1 MGVAAKA
8 SDVRV
13 DQFFTGT
20 EARFD
25 RWRSLLQAA
34 RAWEGAASQQRP
46 ESEKYQADV
55 SVSLAELRHWE
66 DFFAYP
72 GQALLRTLDERIAS
86 VDAVGTARLVQSLS
100 TALLTHSYRSNLADW
115 EGEEQSPI
123 GLSERVPGASEET
136 ALHRPYFEVLVV
148 SPARPAAWSELAK
161 ELRKLRRPQD
171 KFIYEPVFVGS
182 FEDGVLATILNGS
195 LEAVMIY
202 EGIPFA
208 SSHHNPV
215 LREVLTSHLAA
226 SGIGTNSV
234 QYGLA
239 LARGLKQL
247 RPELDI
253 YFLSD
258 REVEKVA
265 GDTSAACVRRV
276 FYQVEEPLELHLSIL
291 DGIADRYDTPY
302 FDNLQKYAQRPMGTF
317 HALPVAR
324 GKSIFKSNWI
334 RDMGKF
340 YGLNL
345 FLAESSATTGGL
357 DSLLEP
363 TGNIKVA
370 QEKAARAFGADHVFF
385 VTNGTSTS
393 NKMVEQA
400 LLAPGDIMLVDRNCH
415 KSHHY
420 GAVISGALP
429 LYVEAYPLTQYSMYG
444 AVPLRTIKKALLDL
458 KAEGKLDRARLL
470 VLTNCTF
477 DGHIYNVERVM
488 EECLAIKPDLIF
500 LWDEAWFGFA
510 RWSPFYRRRTAMGA
524 AAILE
529 SKFKDP
535 TYRAAYKEQEKNLG
549 ADLDPKAKNLLE
561 TRLLANP
568 DKVRLRV
575 YQTNSTHKS
584 MSCLRQGSMVL
595 VKDPDFHTVEE
606 QFHEAIFTHASTS
619 PNLQIIASLDV
630 ARRQMELEGYELV
643 NRAIQLALDVRREV
657 NSHPL
662 ISKYFRVLGADD
674 MIPAE
679 FRNSGFVD
687 YLTPGANWA
696 TAVKAL
702 KEDEFA
708 LDATR
713 LTLVCGS
720 AGFDGTQFKNLLAA
734 DYDIQLNKTSR
745 NSVLLQTNI
754 NNTRSDIAQLIKVLV
769 EISQGIEK
777 KLADGGT
784 KGKEAFASRVKSLM
798 TDVPNLPN
806 FSSFYSRF
814 RENPS
819 SMTSEGDMRSA
830 FFGAYREEQC
840 EHLKLSSPEID
851 KRLKEGPELVSAN
864 FVIPYPPGFPIMVP
878 GQVINTETIEFMRKL
893 DVKEIHGFNAAL
905 GLKLLNPATMKL
917 SKVASKSAPDLSGD
931 TKRKAARSA
940 TGD

>member
-1 MGVAAKA
+1 MGSSPKKPSVQVDRFFMVA
-8 SDVRV
+8 
-13 DQFFTGT
+13 

-34 RAWEGAASQQRP
+34 RTWEKSVNQPVTEAETNRAAVLAVFQELQQ
-46 ESEKYQADV
+46 
-55 SVSLAELRHWE
+55 WE

-72 GQALLRTLDERIAS
+72 GQRSLKRVAGLIDSADAS
-86 VDAVGTARLVQSLS
+86 GTVRFLQSVS
-100 TALLTHSYRSNLADW
+100 AALLTHSYRANPEEWENENQTSVSFADTKL
-115 EGEEQSPI
+115 GEEAGP
-123 GLSERVPGASEET
+123 
-136 ALHRPYFEVLVV
+136 HRPYFEVLMVA
-148 SPARPAAWSELAK
+148 PAPQTAWPQLAQ
-161 ELRKLRRPQD
+161 EFRKLRRPQD
-171 KFIYEPVFVGS
+171 KFVYEPVFMSS
-182 FEDGVLATILNGS
+182 FEDAVLGVILNGAI
-195 LEAVMIY
+195 EAVVIT
-202 EGIPFA
+202 EGISFG
-208 SSHHNPV
+208 SSHHSPV
-215 LREVLTSHLAA
+215 LHEFLTAHLAA
-226 SGIGTNSV
+226 TGIDTTSGAL
-234 QYGLA
+234 GLA
-239 LARGLKQL
+239 LGRAVKQI
-247 RPELDI
+247 RPELDV

-265 GDTSAACVRRV
+265 GNVSANCIRRI

-291 DGIADRYDTPY
+291 EGIAERFETPY
-302 FDNLQKYAQRPMGTF
+302 FDNLQKYAQRPIGTF

-334 RDMGKF
+334 RDMGNF

-363 TGNIKVA
+363 TGNIKTA
-370 QEKAARAFGADHVFF
+370 QEKAARAFGADRVFF

-420 GAVISGALP
+420 GAVIAGALP
-429 LYVEAYPLTQYSMYG
+429 LYLDAFPLTQYSMYG

-524 AAILE
+524 AAVLE
-529 SKFKDP
+529 QKFNDP
-535 TYRAAYKEQEKNLG
+535 AYRKAYEEQVRGLG
-549 ADLDPKAKNLLE
+549 ASPTEKALLDN
-561 TRLLANP
+561 RLLANP
-568 DKVRLRV
+568 DKVKLRV

-584 MSCLRQGSMVL
+584 MSSLRQGSMVL
-595 VKDPDFHTVEE
+595 VKDPEYHTVEE
-606 QFHEAIFTHASTS
+606 QFHEAVFTHASTS

-643 NRAIQLALDVRREV
+643 SRAIQLALDVRREL

-662 ISKYFRVLGADD
+662 ISKYFRVLGADE
-674 MIPAE
+674 MIPVE
-679 FRNSGFVD
+679 FRNSGFTD
-687 YLTPGANWA
+687 YLTPGVNWA

-702 KEDEFA
+702 REDEFA

-734 DYDIQLNKTSR
+734 EYDIQLNKTSR
-745 NSVLLQTNI
+745 NSILLQTNI

-769 EISQGIEK
+769 QISQGIEK
-777 KLADGGT
+777 SLAEGGSGAQ
-784 KGKEAFASRVKSLM
+784 KAFAARVKSLM
-798 TDVPNLPN
+798 TDVPNLPD
-806 FSSFYSRF
+806 FTSFFGQF
-814 RENPS
+814 REDPS
-819 SMTSEGDMRSA
+819 SRTSEGDMRTA
-830 FFGAYREEQC
+830 FFGSYREQQC
-840 EHLKLSSPEID
+840 EHLRLFSPEID
-851 KRLKEGPELVSAN
+851 KRLKDGPELVSAN

-893 DVKEIHGFNAAL
+893 DVKEIHGYTASL
-905 GLKLLNPATMKL
+905 GLKLLNPTALKIAERTMAATGATKNA
-917 SKVASKSAPDLSGD
+917 KAKSA
-931 TKRKAARSA
+931 KAATSR
-940 TGD
+940 